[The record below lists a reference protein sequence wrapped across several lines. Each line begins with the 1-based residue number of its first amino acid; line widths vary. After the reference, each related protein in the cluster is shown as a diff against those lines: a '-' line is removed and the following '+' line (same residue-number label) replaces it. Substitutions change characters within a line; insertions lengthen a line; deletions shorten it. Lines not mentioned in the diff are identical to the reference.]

1 MALHPLT
8 YVLDICSW
16 RLRRWRVARALLV
29 AVAVWVTEGGPDT
42 LAFPALPVD
51 LSGGLVD
58 LPLPTVSEKPL
69 AVPGRAAVLIGGITD
84 PGVPGRQNQDDF
96 FMWAS
101 ADGRSCALGV
111 FDGHGR
117 ELGQQA
123 AAAATNYFR
132 GKLASEEGIAAIRA
146 NPEKTLRDAF
156 QGAHDAVAEVICFG
170 WGSHSCRPLGRWSV
184 CVSTTDDGGWWATP
198 TSRCSGTWHCS

>member
-58 LPLPTVSEKPL
+58 LPLPIRRLPMVLLDAT
-69 AVPGRAAVLIGGITD
+69 AVLGAVLAM
-84 PGVPGRQNQDDF
+84 VP
-96 FMWAS
+96 
-101 ADGRSCALGV
+101 V
-111 FDGHGR
+111 
-117 ELGQQA
+117 
-123 AAAATNYFR
+123 
-132 GKLASEEGIAAIRA
+132 
-146 NPEKTLRDAF
+146 
-156 QGAHDAVAEVICFG
+156 
-170 WGSHSCRPLGRWSV
+170 
-184 CVSTTDDGGWWATP
+184 
-198 TSRCSGTWHCS
+198 